1 MEVLDADQDGVRLGE
16 GGDQVEHRS
25 EGHAGFGRQ
34 RRRHLGRRRPG
45 TTPAGGQL
53 GDRDGCVAVD
63 LADQVLDRGEG
74 EHLAAEGQASSE
86 VDERSAPLGRL
97 AQQRGLA
104 DARVPADEQDRGESG
119 PGLVDGTLDLGEV
132 RLPAH
137 EPTSSGAMWHSG
149 QYPPRRRSGRAHA
162 PHRRGI

>member
-1 MEVLDADQDGVRLGE
+1 MRFLARNSKRSQVAVSAQWRSSTPTRTASVVGEAATRSSTAAKATPGSADSAAVISAVD
-16 GGDQVEHRS
+16 
-25 EGHAGFGRQ
+25 
-34 RRRHLGRRRPG
+34 PG

-97 AQQRGLA
+97 AQAAWTCRC
-104 DARVPADEQDRGESG
+104 
-119 PGLVDGTLDLGEV
+119 
-132 RLPAH
+132 
-137 EPTSSGAMWHSG
+137 
-149 QYPPRRRSGRAHA
+149 PRPR
-162 PHRRGI
+162 